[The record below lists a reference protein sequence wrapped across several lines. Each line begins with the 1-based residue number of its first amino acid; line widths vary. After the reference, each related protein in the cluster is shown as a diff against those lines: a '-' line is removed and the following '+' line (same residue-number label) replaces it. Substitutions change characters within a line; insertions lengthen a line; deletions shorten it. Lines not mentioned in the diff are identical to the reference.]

1 MKYIKIVTALLM
13 SLFAITQA
21 AETGSLSEF
30 SKVRFD
36 RGHLVVTTHAA
47 GIQFVGKIGT
57 AGVSRALAKNSEIEL
72 PLNEVSV
79 FSDRHISLTF
89 TPLTKGRG
97 FIVKRTTDLR
107 SLRRGLKEEE
117 FSIVIAPNGEVS
129 FSEVTLRETS
139 SK

>member
-1 MKYIKIVTALLM
+1 MKYINIIAAFLM
-13 SLFAITQA
+13 SLLAITHA

-30 SKVRFD
+30 SRVMFD

-57 AGVSRALAKNSEIEL
+57 AGASQVLARNSEIEL

-79 FSDRHISLTF
+79 LSDRHISLTF
-89 TPLTKGRG
+89 TPLTKKRG

-117 FSIVIAPNGEVS
+117 FSILIAPNGEVS
-129 FSEVTLRETS
+129 YTIVTLKGAP